1 MDNGLIISIIDAVA
15 IIGTSIYFNNK
26 INAIENNPNIN
37 SYLKI
42 NALEKKVNLLS
53 AKVQKLINAAHEN
66 KLEYKPKKEKDN
78 KHKDSDDEENNV
90 NEDSDD
96 EEKDEEEDKENE
108 EEEDSDDEDIR
119 TALNILNNK

>member
-42 NALEKKVNLLS
+42 NALEKKVNLLNT
-53 AKVQKLINAAHEN
+53 KVQKLINASHQS
-66 KLEYKPKKEKDN
+66 KQKPEDIV
-78 KHKDSDDEENNV
+78 E
-90 NEDSDD
+90 EDSDD
-96 EEKDEEEDKENE
+96 DNIEEDIV
-108 EEEDSDDEDIR
+108 EEDSDDEDIR
-119 TALNILNNK
+119 TALNILNNNK

>member
-66 KLEYKPKKEKDN
+66 KLDYKPKKEKDN

-90 NEDSDD
+90 NEDSDGED
-96 EEKDEEEDKENE
+96 NENEENEEED
-108 EEEDSDDEDIR
+108 EEDSDDEDIR

>member
-42 NALEKKVNLLS
+42 NALEKKVNLLNT
-53 AKVQKLINAAHEN
+53 KVQKLINASHQS
-66 KLEYKPKKEKDN
+66 KQKPEDIV
-78 KHKDSDDEENNV
+78 E
-90 NEDSDD
+90 EDSDD
-96 EEKDEEEDKENE
+96 DKEEDIIE
-108 EEEDSDDEDIR
+108 EDIVEEDSDDEDIR
-119 TALNILNNK
+119 TALNILNNNK